1 MKNKKNFLIEGKEIK
16 FKIINIINQVFIH
29 ILL

>member
-16 FKIINIINQVFIH
+16 LKIINIINQVFIH